1 MNKFKFLSVASM
13 ILLAAFFTACE
24 DDEVFDPPVV
34 TLNQG
39 PDVVLDEGVETFTLT
54 GTVESAAGLSEV
66 NLLEVTDDGNFIL
79 ESVTTFADP
88 NTYSFDFMI
97 SGITDRI
104 TVAVEAIDTELQ
116 ATNSMAVTIVYTPVP
131 ETPLTEA
138 EEATWQRVG
147 GQDGTGLG
155 MFGLAWTSNVKS
167 ISAVIRK
174 DDADKFVQLT
184 EADWEEITTLEA
196 LTEKVE
202 AADDMDDYRGVSAEQ
217 DDIYNH
223 VLATVVGDQYF
234 LILVKSATV
243 TFSAETG
250 TTISISVE
258 YKTVEPEE

>member
-1 MNKFKFLSVASM
+1 MASL

-24 DDEVFDPPVV
+24 DDEVFDPPVI

-39 PDVVLDEGVETFTLT
+39 PEVVLAEGVEVFSLT
-54 GTVESAAGLSEV
+54 GTVESDAGLSEV

-97 SGITDRI
+97 SGITEQM
-104 TVAVEAIDTELQ
+104 TVAVEAVDTELQ
-116 ATNSMAVTIVYTPVP
+116 ATNSMSVTIVYTPVP

-138 EEATWQRVG
+138 EEATWQRIG
-147 GQDGTGLG
+147 GQPGTGLD
-155 MFGLAWTSNVKS
+155 MFGLAWTANAKS

-174 DDADKFVQLT
+174 DDADKFVQL
-184 EADWEEITTLEA
+184 EAEDWEGITILED
-196 LTEKVE
+196 LIEKVDD
-202 AADDMDDYRGVSAEQ
+202 ADDMQDYRGVSATTPGTY
-217 DDIYNH
+217 DD

-243 TFSAETG
+243 TFSEATG
-250 TTISISVE
+250 TTVTIYVE